1 MARALNRSGPA
12 EFGAVDASSDPDAL
26 IGFLDAATSVTG
38 LGEAKG
44 RLLEQLALGQARTA
58 LDVGCGTG
66 ADLAAMA
73 RRMPP
78 GAQVSGVDASETM
91 IAEARQR
98 TANLGAQVSLRVG
111 EATDLPYPD
120 NAFDACLADTVLQHV
135 RDRARVVSEMARVTR
150 PGGRVAALEFDLGT
164 TFLDHPDSQTT
175 QIILGT
181 FTDAAVQG
189 RIGRQVPRLFR
200 LAGLAGVS
208 VTPTAILGNA
218 AFWQILHQH
227 HMDRL
232 QDQGALTAQEA
243 SQWRAGLE
251 GPTQAGNFL
260 GGAVIFLT
268 AATKRAGPATSA
280 TAACCQQ

>member
-1 MARALNRSGPA
+1 MARALNKPGPA
-12 EFGAVDASSDPDAL
+12 EFGAVDTSSDPGAL

-44 RLLEQLALGQARTA
+44 RLLEQLALGQARAA

-78 GAQVSGVDASETM
+78 GAQVSGIDASETM
-91 IAEARQR
+91 IAEARRR
-98 TANLGAQVSLRVG
+98 TANLGAQVSLQVG
-111 EATDLPYPD
+111 QATGLPYPD
-120 NAFDACLADTVLQHV
+120 NAFDACRVDTVLQHV
-135 RDRARVVSEMARVTR
+135 RDPAQVLTEMARVTR

-181 FTDAAVQG
+181 FTDAAAQG

-200 LAGLAGVS
+200 LAGLADVS
-208 VTPTAILGNA
+208 VTPAAILGNA
-218 AFWQILHQH
+218 AFWRILYQDHV
-227 HMDRL
+227 DRL
-232 QDQGALTAQEA
+232 QDQAVLTAQEV
-243 SQWRAGLE
+243 SQWWASLE
-251 GPTQAGNFL
+251 GLAQAGSFL

-268 AATKRAGPATSA
+268 AATKRAGPATSPA
-280 TAACCQQ
+280 AACCQE